1 MSDKTAAEKKAAFP
15 VKAGDVVIIGITEED
30 FEALGPYNSWDRSVM
45 ASALEA
51 LASDPDNLPA
61 VVAIDTLYAGTTD
74 PSADQQLVDA
84 AAKLGNVVVGTEA
97 TFGTERSFGATI
109 VTDTYSIVNYEEP
122 FDALKEVTSQGHI
135 NAMYD
140 TDGVMRHALLYVDT
154 PAAGRVRSAAMNCL
168 A

>member
-1 MSDKTAAEKKAAFP
+1 MDKRTQTLLASGISAVVMTALCASGLLRSAELWFCDELFQTP
-15 VKAGDVVIIGITEED
+15 ETPPGDVVIIGITEED

-51 LASDPDNLPA
+51 LASDPDSLPA

-109 VTDTYSIVNYEEP
+109 VTDTY
-122 FDALKEVTSQGHI
+122 
-135 NAMYD
+135 
-140 TDGVMRHALLYVDT
+140 
-154 PAAGRVRSAAMNCL
+154 
-168 A
+168 